1 MGPKAMNDDR
11 ADQKYELTA
20 RSCEVDG
27 RTLRQIRAL
36 RDVAGVGRG
45 DFGGW
50 LESEDNL
57 SQEGDC
63 WVGDAARVYAEARV
77 TGCAVVDGA
86 ARVVDRARVE
96 GFAWVTGAAVVS
108 GEALV
113 VGSAFVEAA
122 GRVSGEAVVGGQGWI
137 TGAGRVSGQAR
148 VGGHARVGD
157 AALVAGAANVGGE
170 AMVLNAA
177 MVTDRVVVRD
187 TALVGGVSR
196 VYDRA
201 WIGGDTQ
208 LVGATVLTGSARLHR
223 TPPRCPRSD
232 GVEFIVVPFAG
243 GGVRVVAE
251 GRALSFDE
259 ARAHWRAH
267 CDDASLLR
275 ETLDILDHLERRA
288 ALSRMRYSEDSHI
301 DPSPT
306 RGHS

>member
-122 GRVSGEAVVGGQGWI
+122 GRVSGEAVVGI
-137 TGAGRVSGQAR
+137 GRPANWLVTSVAPGVFPVDHCSGRQS
-148 VGGHARVGD
+148 V
-157 AALVAGAANVGGE
+157 
-170 AMVLNAA
+170 
-177 MVTDRVVVRD
+177 
-187 TALVGGVSR
+187 LVG
-196 VYDRA
+196 
-201 WIGGDTQ
+201 
-208 LVGATVLTGSARLHR
+208 
-223 TPPRCPRSD
+223 RS
-232 GVEFIVVPFAG
+232 
-243 GGVRVVAE
+243 
-251 GRALSFDE
+251 
-259 ARAHWRAH
+259 
-267 CDDASLLR
+267 
-275 ETLDILDHLERRA
+275 TA
-288 ALSRMRYSEDSHI
+288 A
-301 DPSPT
+301 
-306 RGHS
+306 

>member
-96 GFAWVTGAAVVS
+96 GFAC
-108 GEALV
+108 
-113 VGSAFVEAA
+113 
-122 GRVSGEAVVGGQGWI
+122 
-137 TGAGRVSGQAR
+137 AR
-148 VGGHARVGD
+148 IRP
-157 AALVAGAANVGGE
+157 
-170 AMVLNAA
+170 
-177 MVTDRVVVRD
+177 
-187 TALVGGVSR
+187 
-196 VYDRA
+196 
-201 WIGGDTQ
+201 
-208 LVGATVLTGSARLHR
+208 ATVPHGRYCYYSYSCTAR
-223 TPPRCPRSD
+223 
-232 GVEFIVVPFAG
+232 
-243 GGVRVVAE
+243 
-251 GRALSFDE
+251 
-259 ARAHWRAH
+259 
-267 CDDASLLR
+267 
-275 ETLDILDHLERRA
+275 
-288 ALSRMRYSEDSHI
+288 Y
-301 DPSPT
+301 
-306 RGHS
+306 